1 MRISKSLAG
10 AASLIAIAAAFSFV
24 QPSSAADFCAT
35 SNSGIN
41 NNLSYGNRFDDRVDH
56 RFDDR
61 FNSQF
66 NNQFDNRYD
75 NYFANRFD
83 PRFGNQFNNSK
94 RFYYSRLNQ
103 VRNTISSLQSKL
115 ENGRMQRRLSIN
127 EYNLYRDRLSAQ
139 SRKCDRMA
147 QSGNS
152 FDQREFD
159 RMNDSLSKLDSL
171 IASSLDSRPYQG
183 AFDNGFGRRWF

>member
-24 QPSSAADFCAT
+24 QPSSAADVCAT
-35 SNSGIN
+35 SNGGIN
-41 NNLSYGNRFDDRVDH
+41 NNLSFGNRFDNRADH
-56 RFDDR
+56 RFDNR
-61 FNSQF
+61 F

-75 NYFANRFD
+75 NHFANRFD
-83 PRFGNQFNNSK
+83 PRFGNQFNNNNS
-94 RFYYSRLNQ
+94 FYYSRLNQ

-115 ENGRMQRRLSIN
+115 ETGRMQRRLSIN
-127 EYNLYRDRLSAQ
+127 EYNLYRDRLSDQAK
-139 SRKCDRMA
+139 KCDRMA
-147 QSGNS
+147 SSGNS

-183 AFDNGFGRRWF
+183 AFGNGFGRKWF